1 MLDPK
6 IQDALNGQINNEFYA
21 AYLYLSMSAY
31 FQSINLDGFAHWMRM
46 QREEE
51 IAHGMRI
58 FDFVVDRDGRVE
70 LQALAKP
77 PKDFDSALDVMRQ
90 ALAHEQ
96 KVTER
101 INELYELAVKKKDY
115 PTQALL
121 QWFITEQ
128 VEEEATAG
136 QLVDQLELVSDNSA
150 ALLMLDRELGGR
162 TTGE

>member
-58 FDFVVDRDGRVE
+58 FDYVVDRDGRIE

-101 INELYELAVKKKDY
+101 INELYELAVEKKDY

>member
-58 FDFVVDRDGRVE
+58 FDYVVDRDGRIE

-96 KVTER
+96 KVTGR
-101 INELYELAVKKKDY
+101 INELYELAVEKKDY
-115 PTQALL
+115 PTQGLL

-136 QLVDQLELVSDNSA
+136 QLVDQLELVGDNSA

-162 TTGE
+162 TTAE